1 MLADWHGDR
10 REELQRAWVGF
21 LETEYR
27 RNGEIQH
34 TREYLLVLGERR

>member
-1 MLADWHGDR
+1 VLADSLGDR
-10 REELQRAWVGF
+10 REELQRAWVELF
-21 LETEYR
+21 ETEDR